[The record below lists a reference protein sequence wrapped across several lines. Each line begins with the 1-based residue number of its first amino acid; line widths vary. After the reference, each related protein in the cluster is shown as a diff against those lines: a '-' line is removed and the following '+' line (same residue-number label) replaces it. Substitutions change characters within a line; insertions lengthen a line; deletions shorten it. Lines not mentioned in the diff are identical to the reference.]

1 MHLLIIGVM
10 ISNLIVPERV
20 EVPFQNHSTPYNSGG
35 SMVIRDIAS
44 HKLLWKQNE

>member
-35 SMVIRDIAS
+35 EYGYKGYSFSQAFMET
-44 HKLLWKQNE
+44 K